1 MTVLALDGVHA
12 EVAEEHRVH
21 PPGAALI
28 DQLLENGY
36 YIHASNLYNEVA
48 TLLSDKSISTVPTVV
63 TLQESWDTK
72 KKDIENALMDRLLT
86 FARRPRLT
94 P

>member
-1 MTVLALDGVHA
+1 MTEYTLKSLKNIEYIRQAS
-12 EVAEEHRVH
+12 
-21 PPGAALI
+21 ALI

>member
-1 MTVLALDGVHA
+1 M
-12 EVAEEHRVH
+12 
-21 PPGAALI
+21 
-28 DQLLENGY
+28 
-36 YIHASNLYNEVA
+36 YNEVA